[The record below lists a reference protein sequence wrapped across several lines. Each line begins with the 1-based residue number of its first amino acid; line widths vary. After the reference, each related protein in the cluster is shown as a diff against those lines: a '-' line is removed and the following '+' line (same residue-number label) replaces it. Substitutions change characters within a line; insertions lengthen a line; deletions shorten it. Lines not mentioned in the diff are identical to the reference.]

1 MQKSPMT
8 KSGFD
13 RLDVELKRLKRQ
25 ERPAIIKALEEAR
38 AHGDLSENAEF
49 HAAKERQSFIES
61 RIIDLESKVS
71 TAQIIDATSLSG
83 DKVMFGATIKVID
96 DEDEEMTLQIVGE
109 DEADIKQNLLS
120 INSPLARALI
130 SKKVGDEVV
139 VSTPRGDKSYE
150 LLKVEFK

>member
-61 RIIDLESKVS
+61 RIIDLEAKVS
-71 TAQIIDATSLSG
+71 AAQIIDASTLSG
-83 DKVMFGATIKVID
+83 DTVMFGATIKVID
-96 DEDEEMTLQIVGE
+96 EADEEMTLQIVGE

-130 SKKVGDEVV
+130 SKRVGDEVEV
-139 VSTPRGDKSYE
+139 NTPRGGKSYE